1 MMKARKRTRDEV
13 QRTLE
18 LRRSNIAVPHRNKS
32 KYSRKEKYPQRLT
45 TDRD

>member
-18 LRRSNIAVPHRNKS
+18 LRRSNIASPHKNKS
-32 KYSRKEKYPQRLT
+32 KYDRKIKHRNRFV
-45 TDRD
+45 TD